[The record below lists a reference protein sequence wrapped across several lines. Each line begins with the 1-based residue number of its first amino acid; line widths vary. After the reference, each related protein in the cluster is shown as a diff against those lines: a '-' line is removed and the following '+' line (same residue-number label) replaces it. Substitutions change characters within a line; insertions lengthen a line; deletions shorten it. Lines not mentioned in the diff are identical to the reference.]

1 MFSFIE
7 NRLIENDTKK
17 LQDKFD
23 VGFIGSPLDIRG
35 KHSISLIKQ
44 ISKSYKS
51 ISYNNMNHS
60 VTIDDTTTPLLN
72 LNQEEMFGTSASV
85 VVDAT
90 NLAFPELAILL
101 RFLLKSAHAQRVSF
115 IYSEPQQYTK
125 SVYREPTIHYELS
138 DNIESPQFIPSFFSF
153 NRSRIKHLF
162 AFLGFESRRFI
173 RMVDPDDGEVYG
185 SVNPIFAVPPYQPG
199 FEKISFD
206 ENSRVLEK
214 SNNSDCF
221 FVPSNQ
227 PYSALKL
234 LREIYDIYEK
244 LGEDLVVAPLGNKP
258 CSIATA
264 MAAAENER
272 ISVLFDFPTKKS
284 NRSSGVEKVYLFTA
298 SIGKQGH
305 IK

>member
-1 MFSFIE
+1 MFSFTE
-7 NRLIENDTKK
+7 NRLIVDGTKE
-17 LQDKFD
+17 LRDKFD
-23 VGFIGSPLDIRG
+23 IGFIGSPLDIRG

-44 ISKSYKS
+44 ISKTCKS
-51 ISYNNMNHS
+51 INYNHMNHS
-60 VTIDDTTTPLLN
+60 VTIDGTTIPLLN
-72 LNQEEMFGTSASV
+72 LNQEEMFGNAVSV

-101 RFLLKSAHAQRVSF
+101 RFLLKTARVWKVSF

-125 SVYREPTIHYELS
+125 SVYGEPTIHYELS
-138 DNIESPQFIPSFFSF
+138 DNIEPPQFVPSFYSF
-153 NRSRIKHLF
+153 NRSRTKHLF

-214 SNNSDCF
+214 SSNSDCF
-221 FVPSNQ
+221 FVPSNH

-234 LREIYDIYEK
+234 LRETYDTYKK

-258 CSIATA
+258 CTIATA

-272 ISVLFDFPTKKS
+272 ISVLFDFPTKRS

-298 SIGKQGH
+298 LINK
-305 IK
+305 